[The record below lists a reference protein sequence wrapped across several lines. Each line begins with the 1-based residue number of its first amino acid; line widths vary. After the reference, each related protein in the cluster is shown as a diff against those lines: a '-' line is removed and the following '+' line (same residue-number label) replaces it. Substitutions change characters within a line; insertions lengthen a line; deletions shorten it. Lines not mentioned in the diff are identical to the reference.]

1 MSSLYRKRLRKY
13 SFDKELEELS
23 DEIRTERFLD
33 KANVD
38 APIVINKTQ
47 LEAKRR
53 ENRGLT
59 DDETASEPSANKL
72 SDKLGVP
79 LFAVMLLAFAGSG
92 IFQKIFLVFYGLSA
106 ALLIFALADTKKDL
120 NGERT
125 KVPLRQRL
133 LFVLFAAG
141 SLALAVWLTK
151 NGT

>member
-1 MSSLYRKRLRKY
+1 MCRAWTSPTSR
-13 SFDKELEELS
+13 
-23 DEIRTERFLD
+23 I
-33 KANVD
+33 A
-38 APIVINKTQ
+38 
-47 LEAKRR
+47 
-53 ENRGLT
+53 T
-59 DDETASEPSANKL
+59 DNETASEPSANKL